1 MRRFSYYYFVDG
13 DANYVNYK
21 LPYYFGEHLV
31 TKQTGSCPLSETKL
45 FNYTFGTNGLI
56 ESMSTQVGVSTGVT
70 WGVSVEGGCQVSLS
84 L

>member
-1 MRRFSYYYFVDG
+1 MRRFSYYYFVDS